1 MWFSSSVVTLFTKL
15 KCASL
20 LSAMAE
26 ASEAPCIGRVVAPRR
41 IVGSRAGESSI
52 EFITREDPNNSGIIF
67 SRRLFISRLAAPI
80 DDAFD
85 RVK

>member
-1 MWFSSSVVTLFTKL
+1 
-15 KCASL
+15 
-20 LSAMAE
+20 MAE
-26 ASEAPCIGRVVAPRR
+26 ASEAPWIGRVVAPRR

-52 EFITREDPNNSGIIF
+52 EFTREDPNNSGIIF